1 MKNTFPSF
9 YKEFSCIAD
18 KCPDTCCAGWD
29 VVLDKQS
36 LDRYLNTDGKI
47 GEKLRSVIT
56 VDEDGDDI
64 FVSSCGRCPFL
75 MQNNLCELYSELGE
89 ESLCKTCS
97 FFPRFVTD
105 FGSRKETG
113 LSLSCPE
120 VARIVME
127 KSEPITFC
135 AVDED
140 GFPEPNSI
148 DPTLYFTLLNV
159 RKKAIDIL
167 QNRNYRIEE
176 RLIAFLR
183 LCENAHK
190 AIRSGKEVSFEANYE
205 KTPFSP
211 VRAKRAVGK
220 YFDMLLSLEK
230 LDPEWYNA
238 LTKAKNTTLTDYPKE
253 AETEYEHLAVY
264 FVYRYLMTAAFDGN
278 LLPKAKF
285 AVLSFIALRQIHS
298 ALPDIGN
305 KDDRVKAIQK
315 FSKEIEHS
323 ANNMKNIFTAIK
335 SSRFY
340 STENLINVAEEI
352 L

>member
-9 YKEFSCIAD
+9 YNEFCCIAD
-18 KCPDTCCAGWD
+18 KCSDTCCAGWD
-29 VVLDKQS
+29 VVLDRQS
-36 LDRYLNTDGKI
+36 LDRYLRTDGRI
-47 GEKLRSVIT
+47 GEKLKSVIT

-64 FVSSCGRCPFL
+64 FVSDCGRCPFL
-75 MQNNLCELYSELGE
+75 LQNNLCELYIELGE
-89 ESLCKTCS
+89 KSLCRTCA

-127 KSEPITFC
+127 KSEPISFYT
-135 AVDED
+135 VDEE

-190 AIRSGKEVSFEANYE
+190 AIRSGKEVPSEADYE
-205 KTPFSP
+205 KIPFSP

-230 LDPEWYNA
+230 LDPEWNNV
-238 LTKAKNTTLTDYPKE
+238 LTKAKTANLTDYPEE

-264 FVYRYLMTAAFDGN
+264 LVYRYLMTTVFDGN
-278 LLPKAKF
+278 LLSKAKF
-285 AVLSFIALRQIHS
+285 TVLCFIAVRHIHS
-298 ALPDIGN
+298 ALSDAGN
-305 KDDRVKAIQK
+305 KDERVKAIQK

-323 ANNMKNIFTAIK
+323 ANNMKNIFTAVK

-340 STENLINVAEEI
+340 STENLINVSEEN

>member
-89 ESLCKTCS
+89 ESLCKTCA

-127 KSEPITFC
+127 KSEPITFYTEE
-135 AVDED
+135 ED

-167 QNRNYRIEE
+167 QNRNYGIEE
-176 RLIAFLR
+176 RMIAFLR
-183 LCENAHK
+183 LCDNAHK
-190 AIRSGKEVSFEANYE
+190 AIRSGNEVLLEADYK

-211 VRAKRAVGK
+211 VRAKRAVNK

-230 LDPEWYNA
+230 LDPEWNNV
-238 LTKAKNTTLTDYPKE
+238 LKAAKETSLTDYPQE
-253 AETEYEHLAVY
+253 AEIEYEHLAVY
-264 FVYRYLMTAAFDGN
+264 LVYRYLMTAVFDGK
-278 LLPKAKF
+278 LLPKARF
-285 AVLSFIALRQIHS
+285 VALSFIAVRYIHS
-298 ALPDIGN
+298 ALPDISN
-305 KDDRVKAIQK
+305 KVDRINAIQK

-323 ANNMKNIFTAIK
+323 ALNLKNIFTAMK

-340 STENLINVAEEI
+340 STENLINITEAT